1 MAGHIRGITI
11 TLHEKTFAGY
21 DGFGEPIWTT
31 SPVQVDNV
39 LVAPVSSDDI
49 VNDFTLSGRKAVYQL
64 GIPKGDTHHWND
76 VYVEFFGEMFHT
88 FGKPIEGIEAM
99 IPLSWNKKVYVERY
113 EQG

>member
-1 MAGHIRGITI
+1 MAGHIRGITVTLYEKSI
-11 TLHEKTFAGY
+11 TGY
-21 DGFGEPIWTT
+21 NGFGEPTWSTT
-31 SPVQVDNV
+31 PVKVDNV

-64 GIPKGDTHHWND
+64 GIPKGDEHNWND
-76 VYVEFFGEMFHT
+76 TKVEFFGDVFHT
-88 FGKPIEGIEAM
+88 FGKPIQGIDDM